1 MLISH
6 VVTIRRSFSH
16 RSSLQHMS
24 AFRPFSLN
32 IHGSLRVFEHP
43 LVMGIINVTPD
54 SFYSSSRVTSEADI
68 RARVERM
75 LEEGVDMLDLGAY
88 SSRPGADDV
97 SVSEEM
103 DRISLGMSV
112 IRNVAPETIVSVD
125 TFRSEVARVAVTEY
139 GADIINDISGGDLD
153 SEMWGAVA
161 ELHVPYILMHMRGTP
176 ATMQSLTEY
185 TDVTAEVIKD
195 LSEKLRKLRLMGVA
209 DVIVDPGFGFGKT
222 LDQNFEMM
230 RNLPLFGEGLDAPLL
245 VGISRKSMITK
256 TLGISPDKALAGTI
270 ALNTI
275 AVMRGASIIRVHDVA
290 EAVAAV
296 KMCEK
301 SMIY

>member
-1 MLISH
+1 MRHNFHL
-6 VVTIRRSFSH
+6 TQ
-16 RSSLQHMS
+16 QHMS
-24 AFRPFSLN
+24 AFRSFSLN
-32 IHGSLRVFEHP
+32 IHGKLRVFERP
-43 LVMGIINVTPD
+43 LVMGIVNVTPD

-68 RARVERM
+68 RARVGRM
-75 LEEGVDMLDLGAY
+75 LEEGADIIDLGAY

-97 SVSEEM
+97 SVSEEI
-103 DRISLGMSV
+103 DRVALGMSA
-112 IRNVAPETIVSVD
+112 IRSVAPEAIVSVD

-153 SEMWGAVA
+153 PEMWNAVA

-185 TDVTAEVIKD
+185 TNVTADVIKD

-230 RNLPLFGEGLDAPLL
+230 RDLPSFVEGLDAPLL

-290 EAVAAV
+290 EAVATV

-301 SMIY
+301 STIY